1 MSKGVC
7 PEAFARGST
16 FPTGPSGTFLSNCI
30 YFLEF
35 NNFKNNIPLQVSKL
49 YEVVPPILTELG
61 KVMWY
66 QIDHNFSLLW
76 FQPTGYEHHSLPMF
90 SQVKNPWPNVDAHS
104 GVLLNHFGLSE
115 ARYVYALSFRFQF
128 SDVFIYLVNKVL
140 NEHSCLEH

>member
-1 MSKGVC
+1 
-7 PEAFARGST
+7 
-16 FPTGPSGTFLSNCI
+16 
-30 YFLEF
+30 
-35 NNFKNNIPLQVSKL
+35 VSKL

-90 SQVKNPWPNVDAHS
+90 SQVKNPWPNV
-104 GVLLNHFGLSE
+104 
-115 ARYVYALSFRFQF
+115 YALSFRFQF